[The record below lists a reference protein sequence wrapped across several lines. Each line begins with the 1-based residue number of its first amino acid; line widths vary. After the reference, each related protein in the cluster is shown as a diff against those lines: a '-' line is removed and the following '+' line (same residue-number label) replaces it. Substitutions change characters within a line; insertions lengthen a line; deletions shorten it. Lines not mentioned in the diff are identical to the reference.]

1 TDGAPN
7 LSKAISLI
15 ETNAQHIWCIGHRL
29 HLAVTNALA
38 LWPKKQKKNVDGSN
52 QDAQYGNANLNN
64 QLVTNEKPHSTHEQS
79 RTNDAYQHNQLN
91 KNNHFVTFS
100 NNKDLVS
107 GGISVEDDDDVGKE
121 NLFTDNKDNESV
133 LVHDDQH
140 NEDYVDYE
148 DYSDKTNDDDFDD
161 NEYDDDD
168 DHDNNDNDQT
178 DDKNDD
184 EEEDAVDID
193 GNDDNDDIS
202 TSDNS
207 QNSLYDNWREDAEVD
222 PNDPTLTKEQQL
234 TLSVLTKC
242 RKLID
247 MIRKSSILTLY
258 FNKHRKELEETR
270 NVLRDVCTRWNS
282 SYMMI
287 DSLKTVRPIIENLYN
302 DKHRLNI
309 KDDQIEKLNELEIT
323 SAEWNHLNQLHY
335 VLEVFYNAT
344 NIVSGKTYPTMSSA
358 YFIFTKLKSFL
369 MKDSNDNMTVKRL
382 KKLLLS
388 KMIHYFEEDEV
399 QLNLLKSYIFPFQFH
414 SYFDPTGYRAL
425 SDADKRSVEY
435 DIKQMHDNDSIN
447 INSSSPSSLTTHE
460 LVNSEVSST
469 SNTTPTTSLANSSST
484 SKTYMNKKI
493 TAMKVFLNSVG
504 DHIVQN
510 NTTTSRATII
520 EELRNYRSLVNK
532 YNTKNLPDTSS
543 FLTFWKNYEFALP
556 YLFKL
561 ARKFGCTSA
570 TSVPA
575 ESAFSTASFVYRKE
589 RSRLSAKNL
598 EAIVFLKVSIPTI

>member
-1 TDGAPN
+1 
-7 LSKAISLI
+7 
-15 ETNAQHIWCIGHRL
+15 
-29 HLAVTNALA
+29 
-38 LWPKKQKKNVDGSN
+38 
-52 QDAQYGNANLNN
+52 
-64 QLVTNEKPHSTHEQS
+64 
-79 RTNDAYQHNQLN
+79 
-91 KNNHFVTFS
+91 
-100 NNKDLVS
+100 
-107 GGISVEDDDDVGKE
+107 
-121 NLFTDNKDNESV
+121 
-133 LVHDDQH
+133 
-140 NEDYVDYE
+140 
-148 DYSDKTNDDDFDD
+148 
-161 NEYDDDD
+161 
-168 DHDNNDNDQT
+168 
-178 DDKNDD
+178 
-184 EEEDAVDID
+184 
-193 GNDDNDDIS
+193 
-202 TSDNS
+202 
-207 QNSLYDNWREDAEVD
+207 
-222 PNDPTLTKEQQL
+222 
-234 TLSVLTKC
+234 
-242 RKLID
+242 
-247 MIRKSSILTLY
+247 
-258 FNKHRKELEETR
+258 
-270 NVLRDVCTRWNS
+270 
-282 SYMMI
+282 
-287 DSLKTVRPIIENLYN
+287 
-302 DKHRLNI
+302 
-309 KDDQIEKLNELEIT
+309 
-323 SAEWNHLNQLHY
+323 
-335 VLEVFYNAT
+335 
-344 NIVSGKTYPTMSSA
+344 
-358 YFIFTKLKSFL
+358 
-369 MKDSNDNMTVKRL
+369 
-382 KKLLLS
+382 
-388 KMIHYFEEDEV
+388 
-399 QLNLLKSYIFPFQFH
+399 SYIFPFQFH

-598 EAIVFLKVSIPTI
+598 EAIVFLKVSITTI